1 VIKREIKEE
10 EEEGE
15 RERERERV
23 NKKRKVVKLRE
34 KVRKRCINT

>member
-1 VIKREIKEE
+1 MCVIKREIKEE

-15 RERERERV
+15 RERV
-23 NKKRKVVKLRE
+23 NKKRKVVKLQE